1 VIFEV
6 EDKRHLNLDI
16 SDDVWKRWKA
26 V

>member
-6 EDKRHLNLDI
+6 EDKLHLNLDI